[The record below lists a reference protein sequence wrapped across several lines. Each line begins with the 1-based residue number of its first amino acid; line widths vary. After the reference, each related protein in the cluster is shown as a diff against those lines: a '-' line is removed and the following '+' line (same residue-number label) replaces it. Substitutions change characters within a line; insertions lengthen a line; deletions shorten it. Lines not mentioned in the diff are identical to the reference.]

1 MTGRAR
7 TRLLLLCL
15 GVLAP
20 VAMMPG
26 PAPAA
31 AAGSTAI
38 CFHQWTDTLTPGAT
52 SGPQH
57 AAFSSHGETGVIQCS
72 GTVRGLQITGQGT
85 FGEEGSVEGSCS
97 SGTGQ
102 AVFSFTLPTSG
113 GAQHFQVPVTFTFGP
128 GLGQTSSDVF
138 PGAFAVRPVKGDCVT
153 TPVTE
158 IAVSR
163 LGVLQS

>member
-1 MTGRAR
+1 MMGRLPDLAIADRAPPRGGVRFARESPRRRAVTGRAR

-15 GVLAP
+15 GVL
-20 VAMMPG
+20 
-26 PAPAA
+26 
-31 AAGSTAI
+31 
-38 CFHQWTDTLTPGAT
+38 
-52 SGPQH
+52 
-57 AAFSSHGETGVIQCS
+57 
-72 GTVRGLQITGQGT
+72 
-85 FGEEGSVEGSCS
+85 
-97 SGTGQ
+97 
-102 AVFSFTLPTSG
+102 
-113 GAQHFQVPVTFTFGP
+113 GP

>member
-26 PAPAA
+26 
-31 AAGSTAI
+31 
-38 CFHQWTDTLTPGAT
+38 
-52 SGPQH
+52 
-57 AAFSSHGETGVIQCS
+57 
-72 GTVRGLQITGQGT
+72 QGT
-85 FGEEGSVEGSCS
+85 FG
-97 SGTGQ
+97 
-102 AVFSFTLPTSG
+102 ALPTSG
-113 GAQHFQVPVTFTFGP
+113 GAQHFQFPVTFTFGP